1 MPLLPFFL
9 SALFWLGAILQ
20 PWLPWLTSQVL
31 ERESPVQSSLCD
43 LTDVTV
49 VIPARN
55 EAKIIHHT
63 LQSLVSQGQNLH
75 VVVVDDRS
83 NDGTDEAARAVNG
96 INLTVVSGE
105 PLPEGWAGK
114 LWALEQG
121 IRQVHTPLTLLLDAD
136 IYLDPGTIAAL
147 KQINEQGRALVS
159 VMAELHMGSFWE
171 KLLLPAFILYFRNLY
186 PFALANGPNKRFAAA
201 AGGCILLETRIFSE
215 IGGLQSIRG
224 ALIDDCALAKKVK
237 AHGER
242 IWVGLSRHIRC
253 IRPYQ
258 RLADIWNMVARS
270 AYTQLGYSPYV
281 LALLSLIMI
290 VLFWMPILGLFIP
303 DPNVRLLSVCAW
315 LGMIIFHLPTTLFY
329 GLNPLLAFLVPLG
342 GTMYLGMTWSS
353 AIRYY
358 RGIRSQWKGRLY
370 QN

>member
-1 MPLLPFFL
+1 MPLLPFIF

-31 ERESPVQSSLCD
+31 ERETSVQSGLSD

-55 EAKIIHHT
+55 EATIIAHT

-75 VVVVDDRS
+75 VIVVDDRS
-83 NDGTDEAARAVNG
+83 EDGTAETARAVAG

-105 PLPEGWAGK
+105 PLPEDWAGK
-114 LWALEQG
+114 MWALEQG
-121 IRQVHTPLTLLLDAD
+121 VRQVHTPLTLLLDAD
-136 IYLDPGTIAAL
+136 IHLDPGVVAAL
-147 KQINEQGRALVS
+147 KQINEHGRALVS

-186 PFALANGPNKRFAAA
+186 PFALANGPYKRFAAA

-237 AHGER
+237 THGER
-242 IWVGLSRHIRC
+242 IWVGLSRHVRC

-258 RLADIWNMVARS
+258 GLAEIWNMVARS
-270 AYTQLGYSPYV
+270 AYTQLRYSPII
-281 LALLSLIMI
+281 LGMLTLIMI
-290 VLFWMPILGLFIP
+290 VLFWLPVLGLFISEP
-303 DPNVRLLSVCAW
+303 GIRALSLFAW
-315 LGMIIFHLPTTLFY
+315 LGMLTYHLPTIIFY
-329 GLNPLLAFLVPLG
+329 GLNPIMALFVPLTG
-342 GTMYLGMTWSS
+342 ALYLGMTWSS

-358 RGIRSQWKGRLY
+358 RGIRSQWKGRIYL
-370 QN
+370 